1 MNLSTWMIYSVIETN
16 SWGDSAVLFFLI
28 MNSVLAPLSIAPYPF
43 PQAVLHLKLIGM
55 LIEKKICKEKDKIL
69 TSYKR
74 NSTYYP

>member
-55 LIEKKICKEKDKIL
+55 LIEKNYVK
-69 TSYKR
+69 KR
-74 NSTYYP
+74 TRF